1 MAEQLG
7 HDSDLGLA
15 REAAAGS
22 HEAFDA
28 LVGRHQ
34 TRIVNLLL
42 SLTGGSPDAEDLAQD
57 VFIRA
62 FRGID
67 RFRGESAF
75 RTWLFNIAINV
86 ARSHRSRLARLR
98 RFWGS
103 PDDGVTPER
112 EPAAPATDAEADL
125 VRRNIIDS
133 ALRTLPSDLR
143 VAVVLRDLHGF
154 EYREIATMTGVPIG
168 TVESRIFRARQRL
181 RPLLAPLAPHAKD
194 RGTSKGYVPVEG
206 RAETK
211 EVGNEM

>member
-1 MAEQLG
+1 MTEQLG
-7 HDSDLGLA
+7 CDVDQGLA

-28 LVGRHQ
+28 LVRRHQ
-34 TRIVNLLL
+34 RRVVNLLL
-42 SLTGGSPDAEDLAQD
+42 SFTGGGPDAEDLAQE

-67 RFRGESAF
+67 RFRGDSTF

-98 RFWGS
+98 RYWASSGENI
-103 PDDGVTPER
+103 DAER
-112 EPAAPATDAEADL
+112 EPAAPAANPEAAL
-125 VRRNIIDS
+125 VQRDTIDR
-133 ALRTLPSDLR
+133 ALATLPSDLW

-154 EYREIATMTGVPIG
+154 EYREIATMTEVPIG

-181 RPLLAPLAPHAKD
+181 RPLLEPLVARAKISGKNVD
-194 RGTSKGYVPVEG
+194 DIPAETSSETSGG
-206 RAETK
+206 RA
-211 EVGNEM
+211 